1 MDNLNKAVSDINE
14 ILIKYINENHH
25 LKDMLTQHELTIKK
39 LETQIEE
46 FQSRPPTPPPTPPTP
61 IEEKKKGVFWG
72 IFDNF

>member
-46 FQSRPPTPPPTPPTP
+46 FQSRPPTPPPTPV
-61 IEEKKKGVFWG
+61 EEKKKGVFWG